1 MFFKYLT
8 IVCWYTYRYLN
19 YINFYIHNHNHNN
32 NNISHD
38 LTVRIIKLISNK
50 NSISLN
56 VYNYIAAP
64 EY

>member
-32 NNISHD
+32 NNNISHD
-38 LTVRIIKLISNK
+38 LTVRIIKLMSKKIFFTK
-50 NSISLN
+50 C
-56 VYNYIAAP
+56 VQFAAP